1 LQYTLLEKKYNT
13 KDDCA
18 DEKKILKN
26 KIKIKIKVPRTE
38 AKAFDIHFVAVKQ
51 FPHIAS
57 IFNNLRAVFHLAKA
71 PPPVTFT
78 QARRSLTSSTRCCC
92 QK

>member
-1 LQYTLLEKKYNT
+1 M

-18 DEKKILKN
+18 HEKKILKN

-71 PPPVTFT
+71 PPPSHFYTGK
-78 QARRSLTSSTRCCC
+78 A
-92 QK
+92 